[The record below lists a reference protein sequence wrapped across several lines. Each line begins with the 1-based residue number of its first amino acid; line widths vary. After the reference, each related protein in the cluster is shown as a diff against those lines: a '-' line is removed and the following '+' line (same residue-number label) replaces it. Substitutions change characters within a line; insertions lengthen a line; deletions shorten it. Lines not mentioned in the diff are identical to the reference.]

1 MKYDCRYSEG
11 LIWKW
16 NILMYDNDDK
26 HVRHINIMSLP

>member
-16 NILMYDNDDK
+16 NILMYDNDK
-26 HVRHINIMSLP
+26 HVRHINIMSMP